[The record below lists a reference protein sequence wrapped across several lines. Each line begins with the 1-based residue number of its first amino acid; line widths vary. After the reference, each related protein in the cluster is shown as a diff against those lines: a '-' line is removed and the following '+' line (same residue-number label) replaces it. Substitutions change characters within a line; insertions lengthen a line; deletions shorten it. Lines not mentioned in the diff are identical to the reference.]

1 MDKKATAR
9 VEACSGGVFAVAI
22 TLLILEITVPAS
34 LRRMANRDLIQA
46 AIQPK
51 VPPNSTQE
59 SQRQGRKAGSGR
71 RPCPPLQCGCFPVWL
86 SECRQA

>member
-22 TLLILEITVPAS
+22 TLLILEIMVPAS

-46 AIQPK
+46 A
-51 VPPNSTQE
+51 N
-59 SQRQGRKAGSGR
+59 
-71 RPCPPLQCGCFPVWL
+71 
-86 SECRQA
+86 